1 MCIWYLW
8 QLANET
14 WDLNQLPSTFLLL
27 TILIPNIRSQTQT
40 SMNNNIFVEAVTNL
54 KIKMA
59 CRVFNF
65 SPVLCD
71 TQGNWCTDKVKNDTA
86 SRNFRVPMKLWHFIL
101 VRIRL
106 ISGASLSDWYRK
118 WICVNGILKCSC
130 SVVMGMVACLASCFF
145 CLIWQFERTYNS
157 FRYLHLEIWRFSCWR
172 QTDKPALP
180 LARMRAG

>member
-1 MCIWYLW
+1 MNILYNAVMLLCIWILIVFILCHHLILSLFFSVAFHGPDQVQAHW
-8 QLANET
+8 KVHH
-14 WDLNQLPSTFLLL
+14 L
-27 TILIPNIRSQTQT
+27 THHWCMSNILIP
-40 SMNNNIFVEAVTNL
+40 
-54 KIKMA
+54 KIMYI
-59 CRVFNF
+59 
-65 SPVLCD
+65 VLCHQD
-71 TQGNWCTDKVKNDTA
+71 YC
-86 SRNFRVPMKLWHFIL
+86 IL